1 MSVNDED
8 LRAAVAAG
16 VITEAQAATIARL
29 ADERQGYRE
38 ARAQIDEPFEL
49 FKGFNEIFI
58 VVGLVVLYAGW
69 TTVAGLSIFDAKNGS
84 LAAVVLALMQIGILI
99 PLTMYF
105 TLKRRMVAPSILL
118 SIFMALGGFQ
128 MGYGLANGM
137 GLEGASGLAMACGV
151 SAIVTG
157 LYWVIFRIPFSLFLT
172 GLGVFGAAISA
183 VNSDGNGLGKPYDI
197 FLLSTGSTESLITI
211 TLGLIAF
218 FVALRFD
225 MSDPHRVTRRS
236 ANGFWLNVLA
246 APAIVNSVAL
256 TLYNNGGA
264 GSMLVL
270 FLFLIFMAAIAIII
284 DRRSFLI
291 SGIGYMIALVFTVL
305 DGGYGIVV
313 LLIGLGLVLLGANWE
328 KLRCWLLNTLPHF
341 KGKDR
346 LPPWQIKEGDV

>member
-1 MSVNDED
+1 MSVNDDD

-16 VITEAQAATIARL
+16 VITEAQAASIARL
-29 ADERQGYRE
+29 SDERQGYRE

-58 VVGLVVLYAGW
+58 VVGLSVLYAGW
-69 TTVAGLSIFDAKNGS
+69 TTVAGLSIFDADNGS
-84 LAAVVLALMQIGILI
+84 FSAVLLALLQIVVLV

-105 TLKRRMVAPSILL
+105 TVKRRMIAPSILL
-118 SIFMALGGFQ
+118 SIFIALGGFQ
-128 MGYGLANGM
+128 MGYGLANGLR
-137 GLEGASGLAMACGV
+137 LEAAGALSMACWA
-151 SAIVTG
+151 SAVVTAV
-157 LYWVIFRIPFSLFLT
+157 YWFAFRIPFSLCLA
-172 GLGVFGAAISA
+172 GLGFFGAAISL
-183 VNSDGNGLGKPYDI
+183 SQSNGSPLESPFDI

-225 MSDPHRVTRRS
+225 MSDPHRVTRRA
-236 ANGFWLNVLA
+236 ANGFWLHVLA

-256 TLYNNGGA
+256 TLYDNGGI
-264 GSMLVL
+264 GSTVLL
-270 FLFLIFMAAIAIII
+270 FLFLVFMAAIAIII

-305 DGGYGIVV
+305 DGGFGLVV

-328 KLRCWLLNTLPHF
+328 KLRCWLLNILPHF

-346 LPPWQIKEGDV
+346 LPPWQIKKGDV

>member
-1 MSVNDED
+1 MSVDDDD

-16 VITEAQAATIARL
+16 VITEAQAASIARL
-29 ADERQGYRE
+29 SDERQGYRE

-58 VVGLVVLYAGW
+58 VVGLSVLYAGW
-69 TTVAGLSIFDAKNGS
+69 TTVAGLSIFDADNGS
-84 LAAVVLALMQIGILI
+84 FSAVLLALLQIVVLV

-105 TLKRRMVAPSILL
+105 TVERRMIAPSILL
-118 SIFMALGGFQ
+118 SIFIALGGFQ
-128 MGYGLANGM
+128 MGYGLANGL
-137 GLEGASGLAMACGV
+137 GLEASGALSMACWA
-151 SAIVTG
+151 SAVVTAV
-157 LYWVIFRIPFSLFLT
+157 YWFAFRIPFSLCLA
-172 GLGVFGAAISA
+172 GLGFFGAAISL
-183 VNSDGNGLGKPYDI
+183 SQSNGSTLDSPFDI

-225 MSDPHRVTRRS
+225 MSDPHRVTRRA
-236 ANGFWLNVLA
+236 ANGFWLHVLA

-256 TLYNNGGA
+256 TLYDNGGIGA
-264 GSMLVL
+264 TLLL
-270 FLFLIFMAAIAIII
+270 FLFLVFMAAIAIII

-305 DGGYGIVV
+305 DGGFGLVV

-328 KLRCWLLNTLPHF
+328 KLRCWLLNILPHF

-346 LPPWQIKEGDV
+346 LPPWQIKKGDV